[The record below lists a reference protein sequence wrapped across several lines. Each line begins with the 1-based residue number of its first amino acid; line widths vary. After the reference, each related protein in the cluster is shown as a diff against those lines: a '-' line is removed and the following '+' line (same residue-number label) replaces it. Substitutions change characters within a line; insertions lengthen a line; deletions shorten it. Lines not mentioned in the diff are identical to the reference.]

1 MKSLYL
7 ICWGALMLLGM
18 PIAFSLGAICFAFF
32 WIDGSAM
39 TSVPQRMFAAL
50 DSFPLLA
57 VPTFILAG
65 EVMNSGGLTR
75 RIVEFS
81 RVLVGHIAGGLAHV
95 TVLPNVIVSG
105 ISGSALAEAAGVG
118 SVMIEAMKKQ
128 GFGAGFAGALNA
140 AASTIGP
147 LIPPSIPLVI
157 YAVMTSQSAGKMLL
171 AGFAPGFLVAI
182 ALMVYAYFVSRRR
195 GYPVSERAT
204 WADLW
209 RSTRSA
215 FLALMTPVIIIWGI
229 VGGVVTPTEA
239 AVIAVLY
246 ALFLGTVVYRE
257 LTWKT
262 IWAMFGEAAMTTAT
276 VMFIVAASALLAW
289 VLTRQQAGPALVK
302 LVTSVS
308 TDPTVILLM
317 LNVILLVLGCFLETL
332 SLMLLL
338 VPVLLPLIKTLGI
351 DPVHF
356 GVMFTLNLMIGLITP
371 PVSMS
376 MFITCRIARIQ
387 VAEFAREIWP
397 FVIALVA
404 VLLMVTYFPA
414 IVLFLPNLVM
424 GNWTCAHS

>member
-95 TVLPNVIVSG
+95 TVLANVIVSG

-171 AGFAPGFLVAI
+171 AGFAPGFLVAL
-182 ALMVYAYFVSRRR
+182 ALMVYAYLVSKKR
-195 GYPVSERAT
+195 GYPVSKRAT
-204 WADLW
+204 WSDLW
-209 RSTRSA
+209 RSTRRA

-229 VGGVVTPTEA
+229 VGGVFTPTEA
-239 AVIAVLY
+239 AA
-246 ALFLGTVVYRE
+246 ATVVYALVVSLVVYRDMHWRD
-257 LTWKT
+257 LPG
-262 IWAMFGEAAMTTAT
+262 IFRRAAKTTA
-276 VMFIVAASALLAW
+276 VVGFIIATANLVSYLLTRERVPQMLSEALL
-289 VLTRQQAGPALVK
+289 
-302 LVTSVS
+302 SVS
-308 TDPTVILLM
+308 SEPWVILL
-317 LNVILLVLGCFLETL
+317 LINVLLLVLGCFMEGLAI
-332 SLMLLL
+332 MLLT
-338 VPVLLPLIKTLGI
+338 VPVLLPLVTQLGV

-356 GVMFTLNLMIGLITP
+356 GVIVVMNLMIGLITP
-371 PVSMS
+371 PFGMALFV
-376 MFITCRIARIQ
+376 
-387 VAEFAREIWP
+387 VAKVGDISFRELATTIWP
-397 FVIALVA
+397 FVVALIV
-404 VLLMVTYFPA
+404 VLMICTYWPWIVMV
-414 IVLFLPNLVM
+414 LPNTLL
-424 GNWTCAHS
+424 GP